1 MMIVGARSY
10 WSIVK
15 LLVCM
20 LVFLGLNLLSS
31 SYAIEC
37 IYPEVDNW
45 KWRCITPIKTI
56 DSKEIEELTIS
67 CSLNP
72 NQLRCNTIDPITWKP
87 YKDTIDPNKYT
98 EYMDC
103 LIKNPWNTQK
113 CTEIKN
119 QTSLGKCLK
128 KWYSQWYCDCKEAK
142 WIYLNTEVP
151 FVWAPNNPRC
161 LVLDGTWWWATTVL
175 QSLTK
180 ILMTFVM
187 IGGFGMI
194 VWWGVQIAAGDV
206 KWGKE
211 KIIWV
216 VIAFA
221 LLWSLWV
228 ILRFINPNFFS

>member
-10 WSIVK
+10 WSIIK

-20 LVFLGLNLLSS
+20 LVFFLYWHNT
-31 SYAIEC
+31 YAQF
-37 IYPEVDNW
+37 DSNQ
-45 KWRCITPIKTI
+45 TI
-56 DSKEIEELTIS
+56 DCNWIQMTAAECMQKWNNPCWWWQKTCGWSCIPSSQTCYDQKTAEES
-67 CSLNP
+67 QKAYEQS
-72 NQLRCNTIDPITWKP
+72 DAWKLA
-87 YKDTIDPNKYT
+87 K
-98 EYMDC
+98 C
-103 LIKNPWNTQK
+103 QK
-113 CTEIKN
+113 TYW
-119 QTSLGKCLK
+119 TG
-128 KWYSQWYCDCKEAK
+128 WYCDCKLTLK

-151 FVWAPNNPRC
+151 FVWAPGNPRC

>member
-20 LVFLGLNLLSS
+20 LVFFFSNLIGNHVFSQNTQTCSDGSVISSFISCPETIDLN
-31 SYAIEC
+31 
-37 IYPEVDNW
+37 D
-45 KWRCITPIKTI
+45 ITPPPPVPTENWWCPVWLTPSAWWCINEEWYADCKWDAKCEALQRSLNDWVSASDSSKLKKCT
-56 DSKEIEELTIS
+56 DSKYHPDY
-67 CSLNP
+67 C
-72 NQLRCNTIDPITWKP
+72 
-87 YKDTIDPNKYT
+87 
-98 EYMDC
+98 
-103 LIKNPWNTQK
+103 K
-113 CTEIKN
+113 CKI
-119 QTSLGKCLK
+119 LL
-128 KWYSQWYCDCKEAK
+128 K